1 MELVERTGVL
11 CTPGYAFGPLGEGY
25 VRFALVLSV
34 QELQEVVCS
43 IEKSGILLK

>member
-1 MELVERTGVL
+1 MNKGKIVH
-11 CTPGYAFGPLGEGY
+11 Y